1 MCYSLV
7 TLSVVSRT
15 CHVIPLSYFIHVI
28 YIVLLCLFYLP
39 SHLNTVFFNLT
50 EEHADST
57 SIMMLCQIF
66 VYANSASNPLI
77 YNAVNE
83 QFREGFKTYFRSWY
97 ECILQVKRRK
107 SRKDE
112 IRIKNPTQQT
122 ILCKL
127 DSDVSL
133 NGQPHSPCI
142 QSQTNN
148 NGLHPT
154 EVKYTAQES
163 EVLVKRAVDN
173 DVPCV

>member
-1 MCYSLV
+1 MLLTCHAIH
-7 TLSVVSRT
+7 VVSRT

-83 QFREGFKTYFRSWY
+83 QFREGFKAYFRSWI
-97 ECILQVKRRK
+97 ECILQVKCRK

-112 IRIKNPTQQT
+112 IRINNQT

-133 NGQPHSPCI
+133 NGQPHSPRI
-142 QSQTNN
+142 QSQINN
-148 NGLHPT
+148 NG
-154 EVKYTAQES
+154 VKYIAQES
-163 EVLVKRAVDN
+163 DN
-173 DVPCV
+173 DEACV

>member
-1 MCYSLV
+1 MLLICHAIH
-7 TLSVVSRT
+7 VVSRT
-15 CHVIPLSYFIHVI
+15 CHVIPHCLTLFI
-28 YIVLLCLFYLP
+28 LLVKSSQHF
-39 SHLNTVFFNLT
+39 FFNLT

-154 EVKYTAQES
+154 GVKYTAQES